1 MYPAGFVDFLR
12 PISYGWLCPLVDA
25 GVSRAQ
31 EKLHGR
37 SALSAIWPTLTPFSQ
52 QGCSDS
58 SFGGYCDWIKEHLGD
73 DWNTLLGLI
82 SSGH

>member
-25 GVSRAQ
+25 GISRAQ

-37 SALSAIWPTLTPFSQ
+37 SALSAIWLTLTAFLTA
-52 QGCSDS
+52 G
-58 SFGGYCDWIKEHLGD
+58 I
-73 DWNTLLGLI
+73 
-82 SSGH
+82 